1 MSGLR
6 QILFVLGLGLF
17 WAASPALNK
26 LLGLEGVPVPH
37 IVVAAGF
44 GVGLGLMALQ
54 RALGQRLHLR
64 WPELLFGLGC
74 GALINIPFFLGLSAI
89 RHVPVALMA
98 VITSTSPLWTYAFA
112 LVLRRETFKPLR
124 LAALGLGLASS
135 LAIVLTRP
143 GANLG
148 SLDLWV
154 LVTLSLPLLWGVYN
168 NFTSAAWPTNM
179 PPLTA
184 GIVESFASGLL
195 GIPLMAW
202 LASPEAGAPA
212 LPGLGYLLLLAMIAI
227 WVLERVCFFSMIQ
240 GLGPVT
246 TVQATYVATPFAVLL
261 GMIFFAETPD
271 AWLGLSLVLLMA
283 ALWLNTYATRPQKS
297 PAPAPAA
304 P

>member
-37 IVVAAGF
+37 IVVAAGL
-44 GVGLGLMALQ
+44 GVGLGLIALQ
-54 RALGQRLHLR
+54 RAMGQRLRLR

-74 GALINIPFFLGLSAI
+74 GALVNIPFFLGLAAI

-98 VITSTSPLWTYAFA
+98 VVTSTSPLWTYAFA
-112 LVLRRETFKPLR
+112 LALRRETFKPLR

-143 GANLG
+143 GATLG
-148 SLDLWV
+148 NMDLWV

-168 NFTSAAWPTNM
+168 NFTSAAWPADM

-184 GIVESFASGLL
+184 GIAESFASGLL
-195 GIPLMAW
+195 GIPLALW
-202 LASPEAGAPA
+202 LAWPQAGASA
-212 LPGLGYLLLLAMIAI
+212 LPGMGYLLLLVMIAM

-261 GMIFFAETPD
+261 GALFYAEKPD
-271 AWLGLSLVLLMA
+271 VWLGLSLALLMA
-283 ALWLNTYATRPQKS
+283 ALWLNTYAIRLQSGPK
-297 PAPAPAA
+297 PAPAA